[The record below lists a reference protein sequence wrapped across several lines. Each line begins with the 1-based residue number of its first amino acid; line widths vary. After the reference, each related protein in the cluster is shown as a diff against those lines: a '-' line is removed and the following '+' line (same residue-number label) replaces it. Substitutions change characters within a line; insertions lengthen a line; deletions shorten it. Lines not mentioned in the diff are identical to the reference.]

1 MKPVA
6 SMTGFSSAARPTALG
21 RLTLELRSVNS
32 RFLDV
37 TLKMPDDLRVAE
49 GAAREAIA
57 AQLARGKLECRVSI
71 ARSAEA
77 IHPQLNT
84 EALARL
90 SDLAL
95 QVARSLPAAT
105 AISTA
110 DILGWPGVVET
121 PGADPDILRAQV
133 LATLAEALAML
144 AASRQ
149 REGAALS
156 GVLLAQCDQVEHIAA
171 QLTARAP
178 ELISAVERKLNERL
192 EKALGPT
199 LSGASSLTREEVS
212 ERIRQEVTLYA
223 LKMDVNEEIKRLIT
237 HVAEVRRVLANGGA
251 VGRRLDFLMQELN
264 REANTV
270 GSKAAAIEMTNASV
284 ELKLLIE
291 QMREQIQNLE

>member
-6 SMTGFSSAARPTALG
+6 SMTGFSSAARSTALG
-21 RLTLELRSVNS
+21 RLTIELRSVNS

-49 GAAREAIA
+49 GATREAIA
-57 AQLARGKLECRVSI
+57 AQLARGKIECRMSI
-71 ARSAEA
+71 ARSGEEIPA
-77 IHPQLNT
+77 QLNT

-90 SDLAL
+90 ADLAR
-95 QVARSLPAAT
+95 QVERSLPAAAPIT
-105 AISTA
+105 TA
-110 DILGWPGVVET
+110 DILNWPGVVET
-121 PGADPDILRAQV
+121 PGADPDILRSQV

-144 AASRQ
+144 AESRQ

-156 GVLLAQCDQVEHIAA
+156 LVLQAQCEQVEQVAS

-178 ELISAVERKLNERL
+178 ELISAVERKLDERL
-192 EKALGPT
+192 EKALGSA
-199 LSGASSLTREEVS
+199 LAGASTLTREEVS

-223 LKMDVNEEIKRLIT
+223 LKMDVDEEIKRLIT
-237 HVAEVRRVLANGGA
+237 HVAEVRRVLNNGGA

-270 GSKAAAIEMTNASV
+270 GSKAAAIEMTNSSV
-284 ELKLLIE
+284 ELKLVIE